1 MEKDTNKLE
10 HFIETILR
18 DADERS
24 QKILESVE
32 KARKARLAAA
42 EKELKARME
51 RQVEAGIAQVK
62 SKTGQLV
69 SQKMMEDKRRLFE
82 KRSQVALKIY
92 GDLVEKVKRWTE
104 SGDYTAWLSRQLEKA
119 LTALPQG
126 QEKVYLF
133 CRFQDAEYLNS
144 AMKPAGRS
152 WELEVSDSISLGGLR
167 LECPERHMAVDCTLD
182 SAAQETQEHIAE
194 YLGLRLE

>member
-1 MEKDTNKLE
+1 MENDTNKLE
-10 HFIETILR
+10 HFTETILR

-32 KARKARLAAA
+32 KARKARLDAA
-42 EKELKARME
+42 EKELKARLE

-62 SKTGQLV
+62 SKTGQAV

-82 KRSQVALKIY
+82 KRAQVARKIY
-92 GDLVEKVKRWTE
+92 DDLAEKVESWTE

-119 LTALPQG
+119 LKALPGQ

-133 CRFQDAEYLNS
+133 CRTQDAEYLKGC
-144 AMKPAGRS
+144 MEKCQRP
-152 WELEVSDSISLGGLR
+152 WELAVSESIHMGGLR
-167 LECPERHMAVDCTLD
+167 LECPESHMAVDCTLD
-182 SAAQETQEHIAE
+182 SAAQETREHIAE

>member
-1 MEKDTNKLE
+1 MENDTNKLE
-10 HFIETILR
+10 YFTSTILR

-32 KARKARLAAA
+32 KARKARLDAA

-62 SKTGQLV
+62 SKTGQAV

-82 KRSQVALKIY
+82 KRAQVARKIY
-92 GDLVEKVKRWTE
+92 DDLAEKVKSWTE
-104 SGDYTAWLSRQLEKA
+104 SGDYTAWLGRQLEKA
-119 LTALPQG
+119 LKPGQ
-126 QEKVYLF
+126 QEKIYLF
-133 CRFQDAEYLNS
+133 CRTQDEEYLKGC
-144 AMKPAGRS
+144 MEKCQRP
-152 WELEVSDSISLGGLR
+152 WELAASESIRMGGLR
-167 LECPERHMAVDCTLD
+167 LECPESHMAVDCTLD
-182 SAAQETQEHIAE
+182 SAAQETREHIAE